1 MTIENFDAKK
11 LEKEIDDAGGV
22 DEWIMMKAEQN
33 DTFRGIELNEANVA
47 RLNKLNE
54 LAKRLSDLE
63 PDISYKWK
71 PLTNKE
77 RHGTVMLET
86 DLMGFLTI
94 DRRVLDVLSD
104 MYHIAD
110 MVNMNVAVEGK
121 DKILTTFSVM
131 EMWDKFEYRE

>member
-63 PDISYKWK
+63 PDISYEWT

-77 RHGTVMLET
+77 RHGTVTLET

-104 MYHIAD
+104 MYHLAD
-110 MVNMNVAVEGK
+110 MVNMNVAVERK
-121 DKILTTFSVM
+121 DKIITTFAVQ
-131 EMWDKFEYRE
+131 EMWDKFEYKE

>member
-63 PDISYKWK
+63 PDISYTWT

-77 RHGTVMLET
+77 RHGTVTLET

-121 DKILTTFSVM
+121 DKIITTFAVQ